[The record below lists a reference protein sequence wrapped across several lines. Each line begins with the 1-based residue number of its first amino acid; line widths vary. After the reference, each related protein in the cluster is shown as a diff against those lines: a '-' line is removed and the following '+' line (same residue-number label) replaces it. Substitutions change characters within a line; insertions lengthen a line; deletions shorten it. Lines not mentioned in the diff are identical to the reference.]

1 MQVRAIKTRVFKEGE
16 SLADFVASHLKR
28 VPEGSVLVITSKIVA
43 LAEGRTAVASTAA
56 KKATLIRSE
65 SVSAIK
71 TKWVWLTI
79 KDGLV
84 MPNAGID
91 ESNADGK
98 IILLPADSFKA
109 AAAIRRALMKRF
121 KVKKFGVLITDSRVL
136 PLRAGVT
143 GVALGYAG
151 FKGLRDYRG
160 KKDIFDRPL
169 RMTQTNVADGL
180 AASAVFLMGEGAEQ
194 QPLALV
200 TDAPVAFSDLV
211 KKEELMIAL
220 KDDLY
225 RPLFRKAGL

>member
-16 SLADFVASHLKR
+16 SLPDFVASHVTR
-28 VPEGSVLVITSKIVA
+28 IPEGSVLVITSKVVA
-43 LAEGRTAVASTAA
+43 LAEGRTARASTNA
-56 KKATLIRSE
+56 KKAALIKSE
-65 SVSAIK
+65 STSTIK

-84 MPNAGID
+84 MPNAGVD
-91 ESNADGK
+91 ESNANGK

-109 AAAIRRALMKRF
+109 ATVIRRTLMKRF
-121 KVKKFGVLITDSRVL
+121 KLKELGVLITDSRVL

-180 AASAVFLMGEGAEQ
+180 AASAVFLMGEEIGRAH
-194 QPLALV
+194 V
-200 TDAPVAFSDLV
+200 
-211 KKEELMIAL
+211 
-220 KDDLY
+220 
-225 RPLFRKAGL
+225 